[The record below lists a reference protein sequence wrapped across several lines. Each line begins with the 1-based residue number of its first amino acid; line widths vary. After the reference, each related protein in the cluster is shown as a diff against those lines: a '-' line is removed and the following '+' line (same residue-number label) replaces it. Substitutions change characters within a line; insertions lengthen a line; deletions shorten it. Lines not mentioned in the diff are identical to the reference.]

1 METEALLEKLRRLR
15 FQQDYPLRLF
25 LAAMGGRPA
34 GLVPTSAPE
43 PSMPGSLTRRWTV
56 LRWER
61 NKGACPC
68 CGYRARSIR
77 FARSRP
83 S

>member
-1 METEALLEKLRRLR
+1 METELLLEKLRRLR
-15 FQQDYPLRLF
+15 YQQDYPLRLF
-25 LAAMGGRPA
+25 LAAMGERPA
-34 GLVPTSAPE
+34 GLVPTSASE
-43 PSMPGSLTRRWTV
+43 PSMPGSLIRRWTG

-61 NKGACPC
+61 SKGGCPC
-68 CGYRARSIR
+68 CGYRSRSIR